1 MQIVAVRQIV
11 AGRQIVAEADSYS
24 KTGSCIQADSCR
36 RAFICMQ
43 IIAER
48 QIRLAGRQ
56 KGRKTNCE
64 TCRKA
69 ESRLVQ
75 IQFSALPSQL
85 MPACLPYTLYSTRT
99 VYKYIL
105 YTVLFIYGKS
115 DARPQGGGCKIYC
128 KTWSK
133 LDRTLFKAA
142 GTVQ

>member
-11 AGRQIVAEADSYS
+11 ADRQIVAEADSYS

-36 RAFICMQ
+36 QAFICMQ

-48 QIRLAGRQ
+48 QIRLTDRQ

-85 MPACLPYTLYSTRT
+85 MPACLPYTLYS
-99 VYKYIL
+99 YSI
-105 YTVLFIYGKS
+105 
-115 DARPQGGGCKIYC
+115 
-128 KTWSK
+128 
-133 LDRTLFKAA
+133 
-142 GTVQ
+142 

>member
-1 MQIVAVRQIV
+1 MDTGDSCGQADSCINADSCSQADTVVAD
-11 AGRQIVAEADSYS
+11 RQIVAEADSYS

-43 IIAER
+43 IIAEK

-85 MPACLPYTLYSTRT
+85 MPACLPYTLYS
-99 VYKYIL
+99 YSI
-105 YTVLFIYGKS
+105 
-115 DARPQGGGCKIYC
+115 
-128 KTWSK
+128 
-133 LDRTLFKAA
+133 
-142 GTVQ
+142 